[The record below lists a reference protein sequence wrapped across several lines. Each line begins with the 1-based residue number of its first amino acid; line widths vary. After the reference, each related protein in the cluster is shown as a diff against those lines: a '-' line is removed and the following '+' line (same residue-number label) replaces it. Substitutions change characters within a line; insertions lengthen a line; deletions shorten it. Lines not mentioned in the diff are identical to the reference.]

1 MKASSI
7 RMFLVLM
14 AAFLVVSVVP
24 AFAGPVPSKTAV
36 DQSIASRD
44 ADLTLVQSF
53 AQREDVA
60 RVLEAQGFSKDQID
74 SKIANLSDSDLNNL
88 AQNLNEIQA
97 AGLTREQWIWVGV
110 GALAAL
116 LIVVA
121 L

>member
-7 RMFLVLM
+7 RLFLVLM

-24 AFAGPVPSKTAV
+24 AFAGPVPSKTAT
-36 DQSIASRD
+36 DQSITSR
-44 ADLTLVQSF
+44 ATDLALVQSV

-60 RVLEAQGFSKDQID
+60 RVLQAQGFSQDQVS
-74 SKIANLSDSDLNNL
+74 SKLAQLSDEDLSKL
-88 AQNLNEIQA
+88 AQNLNEVQA

-116 LIVVA
+116 ILVVA